1 MSNDVLMGFE
11 CWIDNIKEWT
21 FLSMQELL
29 TRASCGKGWN
39 RISAK
44 SSFMSPRRPDRSRT
58 WTELNCVEK
67 AKSSFNTSWRPNV
80 MCLFVQNM
88 PPSLSFPHPSAEADI
103 KIPPLRAQNQ
113 RFPLFKP
120 QVPWTWWYSVV
131 SRSSGLAKTILQG
144 TVKGG
149 KYKADRGRGGKTSGN
164 GQAWSSASRQMAVE
178 NRDKWMKLDAKST
191 VVPQRPSRLRDWWWW
206 WWISGGEDKTVA
218 YTNFSLF

>member
-1 MSNDVLMGFE
+1 
-11 CWIDNIKEWT
+11 
-21 FLSMQELL
+21 
-29 TRASCGKGWN
+29 
-39 RISAK
+39 
-44 SSFMSPRRPDRSRT
+44 
-58 WTELNCVEK
+58 
-67 AKSSFNTSWRPNV
+67 

-131 SRSSGLAKTILQG
+131 SRSSGLAKTIVQG

-164 GQAWSSASRQMAVE
+164 GQAWSSAGPRGQWATGE
-178 NRDKWMKLDAKST
+178 KGRKLVAKASL
-191 VVPQRPSRLRDWWWW
+191 VP
-206 WWISGGEDKTVA
+206 
-218 YTNFSLF
+218 